1 LFPPPPRPFGPSGP
15 SPRARP
21 PSPSALSALA
31 GPLVSATAFPTPAS
45 PALSAR
51 GPELSALPSPRNRRP
66 EPRVPQTPRPRH
78 AWSLPPPRPRPLEPR
93 TSLALIPSLICA
105 PAGLPST
112 SPTLLARQSAAAIKP
127 PPPEL
132 VSPSPLE
139 PRHALCHGELRLDVR
154 NPGRAPISPLPPRIP
169 LPALTAVLCAAVEVR
184 HRRLGLPPRLR
195 RHRGVPGVRLEVRN
209 LSRPLPSFLL
219 PPVAFN
225 CSPESLSATAE
236 TLRRG
241 SPPSGAPAP
250 TQSSPEG
257 SPRPPQPP
265 RPPRSSQGPAEPLR
279 PSSPA
284 SPPPRGRAPP
294 PLLAGGED
302 RSQPPNPHRPSQIE
316 RP

>member
-1 LFPPPPRPFGPSGP
+1 VPR
-15 SPRARP
+15 
-21 PSPSALSALA
+21 
-31 GPLVSATAFPTPAS
+31 
-45 PALSAR
+45 
-51 GPELSALPSPRNRRP
+51 
-66 EPRVPQTPRPRH
+66 TPRPRR
-78 AWSLPPPRPRPLEPR
+78 AWSSPPPALRHLSLEPRPPSLPPSFTHLQNPL
-93 TSLALIPSLICA
+93 SL
-105 PAGLPST
+105 
-112 SPTLLARQSAAAIKP
+112 SPTLRARQSTAAIKP

-139 PRHALCHGELRLDVR
+139 PRRALCHGELRPSVR

-169 LPALTAVLCAAVEVR
+169 LPALTAVLCAAAGVR

-195 RHRGVPGVRLEVRN
+195 RHRGVPGVRLEVRK

-225 CSPESLSATAE
+225 CSLESLSATAGP
-236 TLRRG
+236 LHRG
-241 SPPSGAPAP
+241 PPPSGAPAP
-250 TQSSPEG
+250 TQSPPEG

-284 SPPPRGRAPP
+284 SSPPRGRAPP

-302 RSQPPNPHRPSQIE
+302 RSRPPNPRRPSQIE
-316 RP
+316 RPCFK